1 MINRRNVTS
10 CVTSCVSTSG
20 QIKQAPGYGALIYMS
35 VRGRGRHIAYKYD
48 FYDNSHDCR
57 ALIGLVLIDN
67 KQTDTFSYFDN
78 VMTQLSI
85 INGTYA
91 RKTNV
96 N

>member
-1 MINRRNVTS
+1 MINRSNVTS
-10 CVTSCVSTSG
+10 SVTSCVSTSG
-20 QIKQAPGYGALIYMS
+20 QIKQAPGYGALIY
-35 VRGRGRHIAYKYD
+35 G
-48 FYDNSHDCR
+48 FYDNSQNSR
-57 ALIGLVLIDN
+57 ALIGLILIDN

-85 INGTYA
+85 INGTDA